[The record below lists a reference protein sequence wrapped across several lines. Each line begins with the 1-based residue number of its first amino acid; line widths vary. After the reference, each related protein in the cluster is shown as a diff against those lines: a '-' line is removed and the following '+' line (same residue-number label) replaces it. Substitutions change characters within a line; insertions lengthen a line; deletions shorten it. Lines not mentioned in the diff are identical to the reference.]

1 MSTISRDLEHPSW
14 CVDHRHEMVGPH
26 GECHSK
32 KHHSLLDEHGFGLEA
47 HVSWYDGDR
56 GPRGFIAYLASSN
69 GEQFAHLSPEAIH
82 LLVDL
87 LEQQPAEVLPMMRH
101 LATSLASEAPA

>member
-26 GECHSK
+26 GECHGD
-32 KHHSLLDEHGFGLEA
+32 KHHSLLDEYGYGLEA
-47 HVSWYDGDR
+47 HISWYDGDR
-56 GPRGFIAYLASSN
+56 GPQGFIAYLAGPN
-69 GEQFAHLSPEAIH
+69 GEQFANLGTDEID

-87 LEQQPAEVLPMMRH
+87 FENHPDEALAMLRH
-101 LATSLASEAPA
+101 LAATFQAKAHA